1 MLINPF
7 MVAPARP
14 AIPAST
20 KILMP
25 LTTADGF
32 ADIANNHAI
41 TVIGSPT
48 ISTAQSK
55 FGAGSLHVSSGNYLR
70 INSTSTLDVSGKKPF
85 TFECWVYNTRNT
97 SSAGF
102 ISMRD
107 TVAYC
112 PIVVQKD
119 QSLIGYNALSGW
131 KTLTA
136 TIPLSQ
142 WVHVALVGDGVNIKQ
157 YINGL
162 ESGSVTHSNWSNG
175 NNFLNI
181 GRDHDDSFVG
191 YMNDFRFSDS
201 AVYTANFTPPTSPF

>member
-1 MLINPF
+1 MMLINPF
-7 MVAPARP
+7 MVAP

-25 LTTADGF
+25 FTTTSGLTDVAGG
-32 ADIANNHAI
+32 HA
-41 TVIGSPT
+41 TTSKGSPT
-48 ISTAQSK
+48 ISMTQSR
-55 FGAGSLHVSSGNYLR
+55 FGSGALYIDAGTSLK
-70 INSTSTLDVSGKKPF
+70 INSTSTLNLDGLVPF
-85 TFECWVYNTRNT
+85 TFEFWVYNTRNT
-97 SSAGF
+97 SNAGF

-107 TVAYC
+107 MNVYC

-119 QSLIGYNALSGW
+119 QSLIGNNALSGW

-162 ESGSVTHSNWSNG
+162 ESGSVTHSNWANG

-181 GRDHDDSFVG
+181 GIDHDDSFIG
-191 YMNDFRFSDS
+191 YINDLRFSKI
-201 AVYTANFTPPTSPF
+201 AIYTANFTPPTSPF